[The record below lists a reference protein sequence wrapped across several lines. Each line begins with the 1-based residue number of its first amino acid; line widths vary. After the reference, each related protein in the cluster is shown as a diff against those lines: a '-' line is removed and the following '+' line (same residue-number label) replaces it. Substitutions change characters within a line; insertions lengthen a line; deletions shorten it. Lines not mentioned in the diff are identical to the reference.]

1 MRWSVFFVLVTTMA
15 CSTSHDEG
23 HAPGATPGD
32 SPTNAAERER
42 RPLAEIW
49 GAPTLADENPD
60 PNLVEVK
67 LEAKTARA
75 TLVDREIDVLTYNGM
90 VPGPVLQARPGQK
103 VIVHFKN
110 SLAEPTTVHW
120 HGLRIPDEMD
130 GSPRVQSPVAPGGT
144 FDYQFVVP
152 EAGSFWYHPHVD
164 THDQLERGLYGTIVV
179 QGDLD
184 PLYDVERY
192 LVLDDVLLDEA
203 GNISP
208 PRVDG
213 FSAMAGRWG
222 NAFLTNGKDAN
233 LAKATAKRGQVE
245 RWRLVNT
252 ANARKMPIYVEGARV
267 RMIATDG
274 GLLEKPV
281 EVTGDL
287 VLPVGGR
294 VDLEVSYEAAGAAK
308 LVMRNGEK
316 LQPMFSVDVADGPDA
331 PRVVE
336 WPAVKPAVPERAP
349 TVAFDMSFDYL
360 MEGAGGEWRIN
371 GESHSMEPMMTLPK
385 GSTVRM
391 RLSNASGG
399 VAHPFHLHGQ
409 FFRIVEPAQPG
420 LYDTVMVP
428 EHGPVEIVAYFDNP
442 GRWMAHCHILEH
454 AEVGMMSEIVVTGSG
469 TVAPPPTS
477 STHGH

>member
-1 MRWSVFFVLVTTMA
+1 
-15 CSTSHDEG
+15 
-23 HAPGATPGD
+23 
-32 SPTNAAERER
+32 
-42 RPLAEIW
+42 
-49 GAPTLADENPD
+49 
-60 PNLVEVK
+60 
-67 LEAKTARA
+67 
-75 TLVDREIDVLTYNGM
+75 
-90 VPGPVLQARPGQK
+90 
-103 VIVHFKN
+103 
-110 SLAEPTTVHW
+110 
-120 HGLRIPDEMD
+120 
-130 GSPRVQSPVAPGGT
+130 
-144 FDYQFVVP
+144 
-152 EAGSFWYHPHVD
+152 
-164 THDQLERGLYGTIVV
+164 
-179 QGDLD
+179 
-184 PLYDVERY
+184 
-192 LVLDDVLLDEA
+192 
-203 GNISP
+203 
-208 PRVDG
+208 
-213 FSAMAGRWG
+213 
-222 NAFLTNGKDAN
+222 
-233 LAKATAKRGQVE
+233 
-245 RWRLVNT
+245 
-252 ANARKMPIYVEGARV
+252 
-267 RMIATDG
+267 
-274 GLLEKPV
+274 
-281 EVTGDL
+281 
-287 VLPVGGR
+287 
-294 VDLEVSYEAAGAAK
+294 
-308 LVMRNGEK
+308 MRNGEK
-316 LQPMFSVDVADGPDA
+316 LQPMFSVDVADGRDA